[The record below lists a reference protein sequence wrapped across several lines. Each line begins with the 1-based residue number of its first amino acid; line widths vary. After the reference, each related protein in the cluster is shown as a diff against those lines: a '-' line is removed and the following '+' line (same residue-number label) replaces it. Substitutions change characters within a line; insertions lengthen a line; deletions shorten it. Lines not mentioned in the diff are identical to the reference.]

1 MNKVAMLQK
10 ETVQLQDTLMRLQK
24 ETDEL
29 LSHAGSLASNRGD
42 AEDGGDGGIAA
53 DMLRMRLLRL
63 LKGFDA
69 IMQRADLLYEALSA
83 DLSKNAASIHLSL
96 QLLSQIKAVATKE
109 KEKLKPLE
117 ESLAVSADA
126 GAAEKKAKQTVLVS
140 KLKNALKPPLEN
152 PSHEKTPHEKAP
164 HEKPPHDSASM

>member
-1 MNKVAMLQK
+1 MNKSKEKQPQSPVINPKPAALQK
-10 ETVQLQDTLMRLQK
+10 ETVQLQDALMRLQK

-29 LSHAGSLASNRGD
+29 LSHAGRLVSSR
-42 AEDGGDGGIAA
+42 EDEEDGDGGVAA
-53 DMLRMRLLRL
+53 DMLRVRLLRL

-69 IMQRADLLYEALSA
+69 IMQRADALFEALSL
-83 DLSKNAASIHLSL
+83 DMGKNAASIHLSL
-96 QLLSQIKAVATKE
+96 QILQQIKAVATKE

-140 KLKNALKPPLEN
+140 KLKNALKQ
-152 PSHEKTPHEKAP
+152 PSGEGV
-164 HEKPPHDSASM
+164 SM

>member
-1 MNKVAMLQK
+1 
-10 ETVQLQDTLMRLQK
+10 
-24 ETDEL
+24 
-29 LSHAGSLASNRGD
+29 
-42 AEDGGDGGIAA
+42 
-53 DMLRMRLLRL
+53 
-63 LKGFDA
+63 
-69 IMQRADLLYEALSA
+69 MQRADLLYEALSA

>member
-1 MNKVAMLQK
+1 
-10 ETVQLQDTLMRLQK
+10 MRLQK

-29 LSHAGSLASNRGD
+29 LSHAGSLASSRKD
-42 AEDGGDGGIAA
+42 AEDGDGGIAA

-83 DLSKNAASIHLSL
+83 DLSKNAASIQLSL
-96 QLLSQIKAVATKE
+96 QLLLQIKAVATKE

-117 ESLAVSADA
+117 ASLAVSADA

-140 KLKNALKPPLEN
+140 KLKNALKP
-152 PSHEKTPHEKAP
+152 S